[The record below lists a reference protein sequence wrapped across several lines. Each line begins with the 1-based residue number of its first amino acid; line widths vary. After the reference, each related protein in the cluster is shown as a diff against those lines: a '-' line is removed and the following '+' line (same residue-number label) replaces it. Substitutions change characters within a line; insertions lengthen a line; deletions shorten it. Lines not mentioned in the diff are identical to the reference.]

1 MSSPPPVDHRDLA
14 VSEVKY
20 FFDLAKECFT
30 KTDTLLSMHYK
41 QENVVGPETLTDLCE
56 LLAVSQA
63 FEFYLYK
70 NFKRVFE
77 VPETAKFR
85 ASSAHILAIS
95 KMILTIADLRKRIAT
110 SSLSIETH

>member
-1 MSSPPPVDHRDLA
+1 MSSPPPVDHKDLA

-30 KTDTLLSMHYK
+30 KTDTLLSLHYRK
-41 QENVVGPETLTDLCE
+41 EKVVGLETLTDLCE

-63 FEFYLYK
+63 FEFYLDK
-70 NFKRVFE
+70 NFKKVFE
-77 VPETAKFR
+77 VPETTKFR

-95 KMILTIADLRKRIAT
+95 KMILTIADLRRRV
-110 SSLSIETH
+110 SMSGLSIETH